1 MAASEP
7 KGEDQRSHT
16 SERQSSSASENGDPP
31 LCKSKL
37 DPESQI
43 PQGAINS
50 DSESGDVGR
59 QIELEAGN
67 SIKYR
72 TCSWQKVRIFRDGHI
87 DTKRESLELI
97 DPIDCGTAVF
107 RIYLS
112 RHDVV
117 PVVVFHIGLGAG
129 ADFDRLCRGGG
140 ALHLPDHLVRRSPWS
155 GSSEIQY

>member
-16 SERQSSSASENGDPP
+16 SERLSSSASENGDPP

-72 TCSWQKVRIFRDGHI
+72 TCSWQKVCIIRDRSSVHKMG
-87 DTKRESLELI
+87 SLWLI
-97 DPIDCGTAVF
+97 DPIDCSAAVF
-107 RIYLS
+107 RIYLP

-117 PVVVFHIGLGAG
+117 PVVVFHIGVGAG
-129 ADFDRLCRGGG
+129 ADFDRLCRGCG
-140 ALHLPDHLVRRSPWS
+140 ALHVPDHLVRLSPWS
-155 GSSEIQY
+155 DSGETRY